1 MGFGASGASAIIFL
15 GLLVGSVTLYSAAD
29 AAYEQFD
36 EARDE
41 DRERLL
47 DRTNTAFNV
56 TKATYS
62 TSSNDL
68 TIEAVNTGSTALSVN
83 ETTVLVDNTHN
94 STATATVEGDVTTD
108 LWAPGETLQL
118 IVTLGETTPSRVTVV
133 SAHGVTDAR
142 DVIEVT

>member
-1 MGFGASGASAIIFL
+1 MGFGVSGASAIIFL

-41 DRERLL
+41 DQERLL

-56 TKATYS
+56 TRATYS

-68 TIEAVNTGSTALSVN
+68 TINVTNTGSTTLLVT
-83 ETTVLVDNTHN
+83 ETTVLVDNTYN
-94 STATATVEGDVTTD
+94 STSTATVDGDATTD
-108 LWAPGETLQL
+108 LWAPGETLSL
-118 IVTLGETTPSRVTVV
+118 TLTLGETEPSRVTVV
-133 SAHGVTDAR
+133 GAHGVTDAR
-142 DVIEVT
+142 QVTVVL